1 MVSRKE
7 KGWKEGEKKRTH
19 LNCKRNKERSTG
31 QSEQLK
37 QDNGGVKALV
47 FAVFPHQKALKW
59 NEFQQDTGDPSRVLK
74 NPAAV
79 GFFSTLGWDLI
90 TGEGVGAERDRPG

>member
-1 MVSRKE
+1 M
-7 KGWKEGEKKRTH
+7 H

-59 NEFQQDTGDPSRVLK
+59 NESQQDTGDPPSPGAKESSCCRVFFHPGL
-74 NPAAV
+74 
-79 GFFSTLGWDLI
+79 GFDHW
-90 TGEGVGAERDRPG
+90 